1 MTLELANKAKISRIN
16 NGKTLKDVADALG
29 YTAENIRLFEIGRNN
44 SATILLYYINEFG
57 LEVRDNEC

>member
-1 MTLELANKAKISRIN
+1 MTKELANEARKCRIN
-16 NGKTLKDVADALG
+16 NGKTLKDVANALG
-29 YTAENIRLFEIGRNN
+29 YTSENIRLFEIGRNN

>member
-1 MTLELANKAKISRIN
+1 MTKELADKARKCRIN
-16 NGKTLKDVADALG
+16 KGKTLKDVADALG
-29 YTAENIRLFEIGRNN
+29 YTSENIRLFEMGRNN